1 MLVEIVKLLRRM
13 SEQLPFLTL
22 SERSSIRV
30 IVITFGKMIV
40 RGRAGGR
47 AGGRR
52 GGRDANGWT
61 RITQTQM
68 HVL

>member
-1 MLVEIVKLLRRM
+1 MREIQYVNVYH
-13 SEQLPFLTL
+13 FLTL

-30 IVITFGKMIV
+30 IVITFGKNDCP
-40 RGRAGGR
+40 RA
-47 AGGRR
+47 

-61 RITQTQM
+61 RVTQTQM